1 MFGRFNDQVAA
12 KEPRK
17 IARDY
22 AILMKKVR
30 DTDREKNRVF
40 MVTDFENGGSMPVQV
55 R

>member
-1 MFGRFNDQVAA
+1 MFGKFEDKVAA

-22 AILMKKVR
+22 AILMKKTK

-40 MVTDFENGGSMPVQV
+40 MVNDFATGHPMPQ
-55 R
+55 